1 MTPYQKYISYF
12 EDIANRHPAINWF
25 YELDE
30 EEILQGLRNDVQY
43 PCMFLEI
50 PEISF
55 ADNGSNTDSITPVGL
70 VVLSAC
76 APGDQAEK
84 RDTLISHEAIIFDII
99 RQMREDDRTGQLHLN
114 TNQVTYAKVGPHFEN
129 CYGWRLDARLQLWAD
144 LHYKEENYVAYNPNK
159 FA

>member
-1 MTPYQKYISYF
+1 MTPFQQYISYF
-12 EDIANRHPAINWF
+12 EDIANRHPGINWF

-30 EEILQGLRNDVQY
+30 EEILQGLRNDVKY

-50 PEISF
+50 PEIGF

-76 APGDQAEK
+76 PPQDQQAK
-84 RDTLISHEAIIFDII
+84 RDILVSHEAIIFDVI
-99 RQMREDDRTGQLHLN
+99 RQMREDDRTGRLHLN
-114 TNQVTYAKVGPHFEN
+114 TSQITYAKVGPHFDN
-129 CYGWRLDARLQLWAD
+129 CYGWRLDARLHNWAD
-144 LHYKEENYVAYNPNK
+144 LHYKEENFVAYDPNK